1 MFIASACVSHH
12 GPPKESEKR
21 CLLGDGES
29 LVFPSESPL
38 LFQASC
44 TQFEVPTASWRFL
57 FGENFES
64 LTLKLI
70 MDIIY
75 YIYTH
80 TYIYPSIFL
89 EILISI
95 PIISHLDLSYTS
107 LGIYILGQSSIPS
120 HLSLWVNP
128 SIYIYPILSIK
139 GFIDNPITLSQCNS
153 STLPQ
158 VGVWKITFH
167 YKT

>member
-1 MFIASACVSHH
+1 MGKLTISMVIFNSYVKLPEGTMC
-12 GPPKESEKR
+12 
-21 CLLGDGES
+21 
-29 LVFPSESPL
+29 PL

-44 TQFEVPTASWRFL
+44 TQFEVPTASWRCL

-75 YIYTH
+75 YIYYIYTH
-80 TYIYPSIFL
+80 TDIYPSIFL

-95 PIISHLDLSYTS
+95 PIIFHLDLSYTS
-107 LGIYILGQSSIPS
+107 FGIYILGQSSIPS

-128 SIYIYPILSIK
+128 SIYIYIPSC
-139 GFIDNPITLSQCNS
+139 P
-153 STLPQ
+153 
-158 VGVWKITFH
+158 
-167 YKT
+167 

>member
-1 MFIASACVSHH
+1 MGKLTISMVIFNSYVKLPEGTMC
-12 GPPKESEKR
+12 
-21 CLLGDGES
+21 
-29 LVFPSESPL
+29 PL

-44 TQFEVPTASWRFL
+44 TQFEVPTASWRCL

-75 YIYTH
+75 YIYYIYTH
-80 TYIYPSIFL
+80 TDIYPSIFL

-95 PIISHLDLSYTS
+95 PIIFHLDLSYTS
-107 LGIYILGQSSIPS
+107 FGIYILGQSSIPS

-128 SIYIYPILSIK
+128 STYIYISHLVHK
-139 GFIDNPITLSQCNS
+139 GI
-153 STLPQ
+153 
-158 VGVWKITFH
+158 
-167 YKT
+167 YR